1 MKSPRTDLAMES
13 FGASGKSEM
22 PGVQVSQWE
31 TGGVQLTEV
40 VISDAG
46 SAEELGKACGKYLTL
61 ESPLLRERDPETRM
75 AMAALLGEGAAPE
88 AGADLTPDAD
98 YGRFCRNCIHFIE
111 HPFRTL
117 CGRDGRTADPMGE
130 CGHFKRKEYLC

>member
-1 MKSPRTDLAMES
+1 
-13 FGASGKSEM
+13 
-22 PGVQVSQWE
+22 
-31 TGGVQLTEV
+31 
-40 VISDAG
+40 
-46 SAEELGKACGKYLTL
+46 
-61 ESPLLRERDPETRM
+61 
-75 AMAALLGEGAAPE
+75 AALLGEGAAPE

>member
-1 MKSPRTDLAMES
+1 MKTKNRRDGFAIVGSCLVCALCGAELGGAEP
-13 FGASGKSEM
+13 ASG
-22 PGVQVSQWE
+22 
-31 TGGVQLTEV
+31 
-40 VISDAG
+40 DAAG
-46 SAEELGKACGKYLTL
+46 QKAAERL
-61 ESPLLRERDPETRM
+61 
-75 AMAALLGEGAAPE
+75 AALLGEGAAPE